1 MRIVSEVMSKC
12 MLVMLFRLRIIYPTM
27 VLMLLLN
34 DLHIVRVEIM
44 EELALQNV
52 ETRPKGSILTTRIST
67 PEDGLWG
74 EAHQVEGCSLCCHN
88 HLMYL

>member
-1 MRIVSEVMSKC
+1 
-12 MLVMLFRLRIIYPTM
+12 MLVMLFRLRIIYSM
-27 VLMLLLN
+27 MILMLLLN
-34 DLHIVRVEIM
+34 DLHIIRVEIV

-88 HLMYL
+88 NLMYL

>member
-27 VLMLLLN
+27 VLMLLFN

-44 EELALQNV
+44 EELGLPNV
-52 ETRPKGSILTTRIST
+52 ETRTKGSILTTRIST
-67 PEDGLWG
+67 PEDELWG
-74 EAHQVEGCSLCCHN
+74 EVHQVEGCSLCCHN
-88 HLMYL
+88 HLMHL

>member
-1 MRIVSEVMSKC
+1 

-44 EELALQNV
+44 EELGLPNV
-52 ETRPKGSILTTRIST
+52 KQELK
-67 PEDGLWG
+67 
-74 EAHQVEGCSLCCHN
+74 AQ
-88 HLMYL
+88 Y